1 MHRDL
6 PFHRGTDVNLLGTK
20 YGNARVSAQPI
31 AGVRRAVCAQR
42 IGPPQN
48 TATPAYRRSRYAGV
62 MRAYLRRRVA
72 ADSPKGEPQGP
83 ADGRPKA
90 SAETRDPHVS
100 TDNHPLTEPA
110 VRPPTRCFWS
120 AKKSA
125 MMGMDTRIAPA
136 AK

>member
-31 AGVRRAVCAQR
+31 
-42 IGPPQN
+42 
-48 TATPAYRRSRYAGV
+48 AGV

-100 TDNHPLTEPA
+100 ADNHPLTEPA

-125 MMGMDTRIAPA
+125 MMGMDTRMAPA